1 MRKGWCCRWMRIRA
15 CLLTVLSIFVWM
27 GPAGDA
33 AAEEG
38 MPPPVEV
45 SWSPKEPKQ
54 GEVLQLW
61 VNAPEGMRVEKGER
75 LSRPL
80 HCSTSSGRSGRW
92 DALFGIDM
100 GQDPGE
106 YEVSIRLAALEGP
119 AKREVT
125 SAIRILAQ
133 TFGEE
138 RFTISDDSKVHLSP
152 EDLARVKKE
161 RVQIASLW
169 PAEKPERLWEGSFMI
184 PVEGRPGSPFGMRR
198 WINGER
204 RNSHSGMD
212 IKAAEGQPVKAA
224 NSGRVA
230 LVGDFFFA
238 GRAVF
243 LDHGQGVYT
252 MYFHLSK
259 IDVVEG
265 QKVSKGEVLG
275 LVGVTGRATGPH
287 LHWGVR
293 LGGARVDPASLLD
306 RTEGNEDV
314 GRTSV
319 SAN

>member
-1 MRKGWCCRWMRIRA
+1 MVTHA
-15 CLLTVLSIFVWM
+15 CQLTVLSILGWM
-27 GPAGDA
+27 GPAGHA
-33 AAEEG
+33 VAEEK
-38 MPPPVEV
+38 MPPAVEV
-45 SWSPKEPKQ
+45 FWAPKEPKQ
-54 GEVLQLW
+54 GEALYLW
-61 VNAPEGMRVEKGER
+61 VNAPEGMYVEKGEM

-80 HCSTSSGRSGRW
+80 HFSASSRQPGRW

-100 GQDPGE
+100 GQDPGA
-106 YEVSIRLAALEGP
+106 YEVSVRLAALKGP
-119 AKREVT
+119 GKRAVT
-125 SAIRILAQ
+125 SAIRILPQ

-138 RFTISDDSKVHLSP
+138 RFTLPDDSKVHLSP
-152 EDLARVKKE
+152 ESLARVNKE
-161 RVQIASLW
+161 KVRIAALW
-169 PAEKPERLWEGSFMI
+169 PAETPQRLWEDSFMM
-184 PVEGRPGSPFGMRR
+184 PVEGRPGSPFGLRR

-204 RNSHSGMD
+204 KNAHSGMD
-212 IKAAEGQPVKAA
+212 IKAPEGQPVKAA

-238 GRAVF
+238 GKAVF

-275 LVGVTGRATGPH
+275 LVGMTGRATGPH

-306 RTEGNEDV
+306 RTGGNEAED
-314 GRTSV
+314 TI
-319 SAN
+319 

>member
-1 MRKGWCCRWMRIRA
+1 MIIQA
-15 CLLTVLSIFVWM
+15 CLLAVLSMSGWM

-33 AAEEG
+33 AAEEET
-38 MPPPVEV
+38 PLSVEM

-54 GEVLQLW
+54 GEVLHLW
-61 VNAPEGMRVEKGER
+61 VNVPEGMYVEKGEM

-80 HCSTSSGRSGRW
+80 HFSASSGQPGRW

-100 GQDPGE
+100 GQDPGT
-106 YEVSIRLAALEGP
+106 YEVSVRLAALEGS
-119 AKREVT
+119 AERKVI
-125 SAIRILAQ
+125 SAIRISAQ
-133 TFGEE
+133 AFGEE
-138 RFTISDDSKVHLSP
+138 RFTIQDDSKVHLSQ
-152 EDLARVKKE
+152 ESLARVKKE
-161 RVQIASLW
+161 RVQIAALW
-169 PAEKPERLWEGSFMI
+169 PAETTERLWEGSFMM
-184 PVEGRPGSPFGMRR
+184 PVEGRPGSPFGLRR

-212 IKAAEGQPVKAA
+212 IKAPEGQPVKAA

-230 LVGDFFFA
+230 LVGDFFFT

-259 IDVVEG
+259 VDVAEG

-275 LVGVTGRATGPH
+275 LVGMTGRATGPH

-293 LGGARVDPASLLD
+293 VGGARVDPVSLLD
-306 RTEGNEDV
+306 RTGGNETED
-314 GRTSV
+314 TI
-319 SAN
+319 

>member
-1 MRKGWCCRWMRIRA
+1 MRKGRRCRGRVLRA
-15 CLLTVLSIFVWM
+15 CLVAILSVFGWT
-27 GPAGDA
+27 GPAGNA

-38 MPPPVEV
+38 GPSPVEV

-54 GEVLQLW
+54 GEVLHLW
-61 VNAPEGMRVEKGER
+61 VNAPEGMYVKEGEL
-75 LSRPL
+75 LSRSVL
-80 HCSTSSGRSGRW
+80 FSASSGRPGRW

-100 GQDPGE
+100 GQDPGT
-106 YEVSIRLAALEGP
+106 YEMSIRLAALEGT
-119 AKREVT
+119 AEQKVI
-125 SAIRILAQ
+125 SMIRISAQ
-133 TFGEE
+133 AFGEE
-138 RFTISDDSKVHLSP
+138 RFTIADDSKVHLSP

-161 RVQIASLW
+161 RVRIAALW
-169 PAEKPERLWEGSFMI
+169 PAETPERLWEGSFII
-184 PVEGRPGSPFGMRR
+184 PVEGRPGSPFGLRR

-212 IKAAEGQPVKAA
+212 IKAPEGRPVKAA

-230 LVGDFFFA
+230 LVGDFFFT

-265 QKVSKGEVLG
+265 QEVSKGEVLG
-275 LVGVTGRATGPH
+275 LVGMTGRATGPH

-293 LGGARVDPASLLD
+293 LGGARVDPASLVE
-306 RTEGNEDV
+306 RTGGNETEDP
-314 GRTSV
+314 
-319 SAN
+319 A

>member
-1 MRKGWCCRWMRIRA
+1 MIIQA
-15 CLLTVLSIFVWM
+15 CLLAVLSMSGWM

-33 AAEEG
+33 GAEEG
-38 MPPPVEV
+38 TPLSVEM

-54 GEVLQLW
+54 GEVLHLW
-61 VNAPEGMRVEKGER
+61 VNVPEGMYVEKGEM

-80 HCSTSSGRSGRW
+80 HFSASSGQPGRW

-100 GQDPGE
+100 GQDPGT
-106 YEVSIRLAALEGP
+106 YEVSVRLAALEGS
-119 AKREVT
+119 AERKVI
-125 SAIRILAQ
+125 SAIRISAQ
-133 TFGEE
+133 AFGEE
-138 RFTISDDSKVHLSP
+138 RFTIQDDSKVHLSQ
-152 EDLARVKKE
+152 ESLARVKKE
-161 RVQIASLW
+161 RVQIAALW
-169 PAEKPERLWEGSFMI
+169 PAETTERLWEGSFMM
-184 PVEGRPGSPFGMRR
+184 PVEGRPGSPFGLRR

-212 IKAAEGQPVKAA
+212 IKAPEGQPVKAA

-230 LVGDFFFA
+230 LVGDFFFT

-259 IDVVEG
+259 VDVAEG

-275 LVGVTGRATGPH
+275 LVGMTGRATGPH

-293 LGGARVDPASLLD
+293 VGGARVDPASLLD
-306 RTEGNEDV
+306 RTGGNETED
-314 GRTSV
+314 GI
-319 SAN
+319 

>member
-1 MRKGWCCRWMRIRA
+1 MIIQA
-15 CLLTVLSIFVWM
+15 CLVAALSVFGWT

-38 MPPPVEV
+38 MPSPVEV

-54 GEVLQLW
+54 GEVLHLW
-61 VNAPEGMRVEKGER
+61 VNAPEGMYVEKGEL
-75 LSRPL
+75 LSRSV
-80 HCSTSSGRSGRW
+80 HFSASSGQPGRW

-100 GQDPGE
+100 GQDPDT
-106 YEVSIRLAALEGP
+106 YEMSVRLAALEGP
-119 AKREVT
+119 AERKVI
-125 SAIRILAQ
+125 SMIRISAQ
-133 TFGEE
+133 VFGEE
-138 RFTISDDSKVHLSP
+138 RFTIPDDSKVHLSQ
-152 EDLARVKKE
+152 ESLTRVKKE
-161 RVQIASLW
+161 RVQIAALW
-169 PAEKPERLWEGSFMI
+169 PAETPERLWEGSFIM
-184 PVEGRPGSPFGMRR
+184 PVEGRPGSAFGLRR

-212 IKAAEGQPVKAA
+212 IKAPEGRPVKAS

-230 LVGDFFFA
+230 LVGDFFFT

-259 IDVVEG
+259 VDVVEG

-275 LVGVTGRATGPH
+275 LVGMTGRATGPH

-293 LGGARVDPASLLD
+293 LGGARVDPASLVD
-306 RTEGNEDV
+306 GTDGKEDV

>member
-1 MRKGWCCRWMRIRA
+1 MQRGWGCRGMIIQA
-15 CLLTVLSIFVWM
+15 CLLAVLWILGWT
-27 GPAGDA
+27 GPVGHAV
-33 AAEEG
+33 AEEG

-45 SWSPKEPKQ
+45 SWAPKEPKQ
-54 GEVLQLW
+54 GEVLHLW
-61 VNAPEGMRVEKGER
+61 VSVPEGMYVEEGEM

-80 HCSTSSGRSGRW
+80 HFSASSGQPGRW

-100 GQDPGE
+100 GQDPGA
-106 YEVSIRLAALEGP
+106 YEVSVRLAAIEGP

-125 SAIRILAQ
+125 SAISILTQ

-138 RFTISDDSKVHLSP
+138 RFTIQDDSKVHLSP

-161 RVQIASLW
+161 RVQIAVLW
-169 PAEKPERLWEGSFMI
+169 PAETPERLWEGSFMI
-184 PVEGRPGSPFGMRR
+184 PVEGRPGSPFGLRR

-212 IKAAEGQPVKAA
+212 IKAPEGQPVKAA

-275 LVGVTGRATGPH
+275 LVGMTGRATGPH

-293 LGGARVDPASLLD
+293 LGRARVDPASLVD
-306 RTEGNEDV
+306 RTDGNETDD
-314 GRTSV
+314 
-319 SAN
+319 AI